1 VNDPDPETARRGLL
15 LGWGLFALFLLLF
28 GGSFAVALL
37 YLALD

>member
-1 VNDPDPETARRGLL
+1 VNDPEAARRGLL
-15 LGWGLFALFLLLF
+15 IGWGLFVLVLLLF

>member
-1 VNDPDPETARRGLL
+1 VSDPETARQSLAI
-15 LGWGLFALFLLLF
+15 GWGLFAFFLLLF

>member
-1 VNDPDPETARRGLL
+1 MNDPDTARRGLL
-15 LGWGLFALFLLLF
+15 IGWGLFALFLVLA

>member
-1 VNDPDPETARRGLL
+1 VNDPETARRGLL
-15 LGWGLFALFLLLF
+15 IGWGLFAFVLLLF

>member
-1 VNDPDPETARRGLL
+1 VNDPESARKGLL
-15 LGWGLFALFLLLF
+15 IGWGLFALVLLLF